1 MSKNILKIVAVFII
15 GTVGGIFADQIF
27 WPYFIEKP
35 FFYEYRLEK
44 NPVYLTES
52 KEIIIQ
58 ENTALVE
65 AVEKAE
71 KTVVA
76 VRTKTKAGQVLEG
89 SGLVVTSDGL
99 MVTLADLVPQGSDFS
114 FFIGNSPVLFQV
126 LKRDLA
132 ENLALVKISDAVLT
146 TTSFAR
152 LDKLKKGERVFLIGS
167 VFGEE
172 DKSSSLSFAA
182 ARMVNEGIVKSFDE
196 NLIRTSML
204 EDGSMAGSPLFN
216 IEGDVLGINT
226 VDSQGNVSAIP
237 IAKIKKFI
245 GM

>member
-44 NPVYLTES
+44 NPVYLTET

-58 ENTALVE
+58 ENTALIE

-76 VRTKTKAGQVLEG
+76 VRTKTKAGQVLQG

-99 MVTLADLVPQGSDFS
+99 MVTLAELVPQGSDFS
-114 FFIGNSPVLFQV
+114 FLIDNSPVLFQV
-126 LKRDLA
+126 LKRDLT

-152 LDKLKKGERVFLIGS
+152 LDRLKKGERVFLIGA
-167 VFGEE
+167 VFEE
-172 DKSSSLSFAA
+172 GVPLKS
-182 ARMVNEGIVKSFDE
+182 VNEGIVKSFDE
-196 NLIRTSML
+196 NIIQTNIF
-204 EDGSMAGSPLFN
+204 EDDSMAGSPLFN

-226 VDSQGNVSAIP
+226 IDSQGRVSAIS

>member
-1 MSKNILKIVAVFII
+1 MSKNILKIVAVFIV

-27 WPYFIEKP
+27 WPYFVEKP

-44 NPVYLTES
+44 NPVYLAET

-76 VRTKTKAGQVLEG
+76 VKTKTKAGQILQG

-99 MVTLADLVPQGSDFS
+99 IITLAELVPQGSDFNFLIDS
-114 FFIGNSPVLFQV
+114 NPVLFQI
-126 LKRDLA
+126 LKRDLN

-152 LDKLKKGERVFLIGS
+152 LDKLKKGERVFLIGA
-167 VFGEE
+167 VLKEGVPL
-172 DKSSSLSFAA
+172 KS
-182 ARMVNEGIVKSFDE
+182 VNEGIIKSFDE
-196 NLIRTSML
+196 NLIQTNIF
-204 EDGSMAGSPLFN
+204 EDDSMAGSPLFN
-216 IEGDVLGINT
+216 IEGDALGINT
-226 VDSQGNVSAIP
+226 IDSQGRVSAIS

>member
-71 KTVVA
+71 KTVVV

-99 MVTLADLVPQGSDFS
+99 MVTLAELVPQGSDFS

-152 LDKLKKGERVFLIGS
+152 LDKLKKGERVFLIGAVFEEGIS
-167 VFGEE
+167 V
-172 DKSSSLSFAA
+172 KS
-182 ARMVNEGIVKSFDE
+182 VNEGIVKSFDE
-196 NLIRTSML
+196 NLIRTSIL
-204 EDGSMAGSPLFN
+204 EDDSMAGSPLFN
-216 IEGDVLGINT
+216 IEGDALGINII
-226 VDSQGNVSAIP
+226 DSQGNVSAIP

>member
-76 VRTKTKAGQVLEG
+76 VRTKTKAGQVLQG

-99 MVTLADLVPQGSDFS
+99 MVTLAELVPQGSDFS

-152 LDKLKKGERVFLIGS
+152 LDKLKKGERVFLIGAVFEEGIS
-167 VFGEE
+167 V
-172 DKSSSLSFAA
+172 KS
-182 ARMVNEGIVKSFDE
+182 VNEGIVKSFDE

-226 VDSQGNVSAIP
+226 IDSQGNVSAIP

>member
-76 VRTKTKAGQVLEG
+76 VRTRTKAGQVLQG

-99 MVTLADLVPQGSDFS
+99 MVTLAELVPQGSDFN
-114 FFIGNSPVLFQV
+114 FLIDNSPVLFQV
-126 LKRDLA
+126 LKRDLN

-152 LDKLKKGERVFLIGS
+152 SDKLKKGERVFLIGA
-167 VFGEE
+167 VFEE
-172 DKSSSLSFAA
+172 GITLKS
-182 ARMVNEGIVKSFDE
+182 VNEGIIKSFDE
-196 NLIRTSML
+196 NLIQTNIF
-204 EDGSMAGSPLFN
+204 EDDSMAGSPLFN
-216 IEGDVLGINT
+216 IEGDALGINT
-226 VDSQGNVSAIP
+226 VDSQGRVSAIS
-237 IAKIKKFI
+237 ITKIKQFI

>member
-99 MVTLADLVPQGSDFS
+99 MVTLAELVPQGSDFS

-152 LDKLKKGERVFLIGS
+152 LDKLKKGERVFLIGA
-167 VFGEE
+167 VFEE
-172 DKSSSLSFAA
+172 GISLKS
-182 ARMVNEGIVKSFDE
+182 VNEGIIKSFDE

>member
-76 VRTKTKAGQVLEG
+76 VRTKTKAGQVLQG

-99 MVTLADLVPQGSDFS
+99 MVTLAELVPQGSDFS

-152 LDKLKKGERVFLIGS
+152 LDKLKKGERVFLIGA
-167 VFGEE
+167 VFEE
-172 DKSSSLSFAA
+172 GISLKS
-182 ARMVNEGIVKSFDE
+182 VNEGIIKSFDE

>member
-99 MVTLADLVPQGSDFS
+99 MVTLAELVPQGSDFS

-152 LDKLKKGERVFLIGS
+152 LDKLKKGERVFLIGAVFEEGIS
-167 VFGEE
+167 V
-172 DKSSSLSFAA
+172 KS
-182 ARMVNEGIVKSFDE
+182 VNEGIVKSFDE
-196 NLIRTSML
+196 NLIRTSIL

-216 IEGDVLGINT
+216 IEGDALGINT
-226 VDSQGNVSAIP
+226 IDSQGNVSAIP